1 MTKIEPLDHTLYSDL
16 NTRAVH
22 AGERLP
28 RPDFS
33 PVSTPICP
41 SVGYLYDEMDDLDA
55 IFAGDRGGYV
65 YARYGSPT
73 VTAFEHAVAV
83 LEEAE
88 AALAF
93 GSGMAAIHATLLG
106 MGLGAGRSA
115 LVARDVYGATFAMF
129 TKLLPSQGVTTQL
142 VDIADLD
149 QVERACR
156 ELKPTLLF
164 VETVSNPLLKVADI
178 PSLSRVAHAHGA
190 ALVVDNTFATPYLC
204 RPLALGAD
212 AVVHS
217 ATKYIG
223 GHGDALG
230 GVVATS
236 AQRRAAIYEVLKIT
250 GANLG
255 PQEAWLLLRGLKT
268 LPLRMARHCS
278 NALSVANGL
287 ARLGGVSRLIYPG
300 RHDHPQHSLCTRL
313 FGGRGYGGMVSFE
326 LRNADQSKV
335 FRFFEALRL
344 CLPATTLGDVY
355 SLVLYPA
362 HSSHRA
368 LTAEE
373 RATVG
378 IGEGLVRMSV
388 GIEGPDDIL
397 ADVKQALDT
406 LS

>member
-1 MTKIEPLDHTLYSDL
+1 MNEIASLDNSQFQDL

-28 RPDFS
+28 RPDFT
-33 PVSTPICP
+33 PVSTPIYP
-41 SVGYLYDEMDDLDA
+41 SIGYLYDDMEDLDA
-55 IFAGDRGGYV
+55 IFAGTRKGYV
-65 YARYGSPT
+65 YSRYGNPT
-73 VTAFEHAVAV
+73 VTAFEQAVAV

-88 AALAF
+88 SALAF
-93 GSGMAAIHATLLG
+93 GSGMAAIHGALLG
-106 MGLGAGRSA
+106 MGLRSGSSA
-115 LVARDVYGATFAMF
+115 LVARDVYGATFALF
-129 TKLLPSQGVTTQL
+129 TKLLASQGVTVHLT
-142 VDIADLD
+142 DMADLAG
-149 QVERACR
+149 VESICAQQRPAV
-156 ELKPTLLF
+156 LF

-178 PSLSRVAHAHGA
+178 PSLSRIAHAHSA

-212 AVVHS
+212 VVVHS

-230 GVVATS
+230 GVVVGS
-236 AQRRAAIYEVLKIT
+236 AERRAAIEEVLKIT

-268 LPLRMARHCS
+268 LPLRMDRHCA
-278 NALSVANGL
+278 NALTVANGL
-287 ARLGGVSRLIYPG
+287 ARLGGISRVIYPG
-300 RHDHPQHSLCTRL
+300 RHDHPQHGLSTWL
-313 FGGRGYGGMVSFE
+313 FGGRGYGGMVAFE
-326 LRNADQSKV
+326 LRNADQGKV
-335 FRFFEALRL
+335 FCFFEALKL

-368 LTAEE
+368 LTPEE

-378 IGEGLVRMSV
+378 IGDGLVRMSV
-388 GIEGPDDIL
+388 GIEGPEDIL
-397 ADVKQALDT
+397 ADVKGALDT
-406 LS
+406 LP